1 MDSRLR
7 GHDELEDHSNWHADR
22 LEPLIPSSPLVG
34 SARMSLPK
42 TGTPAAQL
50 IAELDALKVKDVDW
64 KSGRA
69 FSLAYHAGDDVLDL
83 AHAAYERFMSDNALN
98 TAAFPSLGKMQADV
112 VGMIAALLNGGADAA
127 GFMTSGGTESILM
140 AVKAARGRGRRRG
153 VAAPEMVLPTSA
165 HAAFEKGA
173 EYFGVKSVR
182 VPVGG
187 DYRADVAAMEQA
199 MTAQTVLLVAS
210 APQYPQGVVDPVSEI
225 AELARGRDINCHVD
239 ACMGGII
246 LPMME
251 RLGYPVAPFDFR
263 VPGVTSISVDLHKYG
278 YTAKGASVI
287 VHRNRALRKDQ
298 TFVTDNW
305 LGGLYASSGVLGTK
319 SGGPI
324 AAAWAVMRYLGE
336 DGYLRLTKRARV
348 ATEALL
354 AGLRTLPEV
363 RVLTNPDATLVAF
376 SFADVDT
383 FAVGEA
389 LWRRGWYV
397 DQQKPPPSL
406 HCTVNAVHENVIPS
420 FLAALADAIAEVR
433 STAAQAAQKA
443 YGALE

>member
-1 MDSRLR
+1 
-7 GHDELEDHSNWHADR
+7 
-22 LEPLIPSSPLVG
+22 
-34 SARMSLPK
+34 MSLPK
-42 TGTPAAQL
+42 TGTPAAEILAQ
-50 IAELDALKVKDVDW
+50 LDAFKVKDVDW
-64 KSGRA
+64 RAGRA

-98 TAAFPSLGKMQADV
+98 TAAFPSLGKMQAEV
-112 VGMIAALLNGGADAA
+112 VAMVADLLHGGTEAS

-140 AVKAARGRGRRRG
+140 AVKAARSRGKRQG
-153 VAAPEMVLPTSA
+153 IGAPEMVLPTSA

-182 VPVGG
+182 VPVGA
-187 DYRADVAAMEQA
+187 DYRADVAAMECA
-199 MTAQTVLLVAS
+199 LTPQTVLLVAS
-210 APQYPQGVVDPVSEI
+210 APQYPQGVIDPVAAI
-225 AELARGRDINCHVD
+225 AALAQQRDINCHVD
-239 ACMGGII
+239 ACMGGIT

-251 RLGYPVAPFDFR
+251 RLGYPIAPFDFR

-305 LGGLYASSGVLGTK
+305 LGGLYASSGVQGTK

-324 AAAWAVMRYLGE
+324 AAAWAVMQYLGE
-336 DGYLRLTKRARV
+336 EGYLRLTRSACE
-348 ATEALL
+348 ATAALL
-354 AGLRTLPEV
+354 AGVRALPGV
-363 RVLTNPDATLVAF
+363 SILSNPDATLAAF
-376 SFADVDT
+376 TFADLDA
-383 FAVGEA
+383 FAVGAA

-397 DQQKPPPSL
+397 DQQQPPPSL
-406 HCTVNAVHENVIPS
+406 HCTVNAVHATTIPA
-420 FLAALADAIAEVR
+420 FLSALQEAMTEVR
-433 STAAQAAQKA
+433 ETAAHAPQKA